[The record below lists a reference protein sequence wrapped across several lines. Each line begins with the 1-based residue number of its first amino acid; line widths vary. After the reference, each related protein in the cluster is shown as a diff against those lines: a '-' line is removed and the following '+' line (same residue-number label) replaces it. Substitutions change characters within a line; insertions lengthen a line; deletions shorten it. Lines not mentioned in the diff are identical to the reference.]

1 MSVLKSLSRL
11 FRKKAAALP
20 VIHPCATAAPPAPP
34 APPVAEP
41 EQSAQLELDAG
52 YWWAPRNMPSV
63 PPPPSLEPLDPRESQ
78 ISAALQRI
86 LEGGDVDLPVLPV
99 VAHRALSKLRSE
111 NVDYAELAELIGE
124 DPAISARVL
133 RVVNSTAYA
142 RLFRVDRLEIAFTRL
157 GCSALRGIILATSL
171 RGVAIRT
178 GGAQRTLGEE
188 LWQRAIVSAVLLSEF
203 SGRFALSD
211 GEAFLVGLLHD
222 LGNFAILRVLHDQR
236 FGGGNISR
244 AAFDRLSNQWHEPL
258 GAYLARAWQL
268 GDPLPQIIGDH
279 HTDLPPDDRLAQ
291 YRWLI
296 QFSEVVCSLL
306 GYSTYTPCDFFALP
320 CVRNLGIQETPETRQ
335 WLLALPTLIIE
346 RTGVF

>member
-1 MSVLKSLSRL
+1 VSVLKLLAKL
-11 FRKKAAALP
+11 FLRKAAAP
-20 VIHPCATAAPPAPP
+20 QIIRRCPAHAPPAQP
-34 APPVAEP
+34 APPVPEP
-41 EQSAQLELDAG
+41 EQPAQLELDTG
-52 YWWAPRNMPSV
+52 YWWAPRDMPLA
-63 PPPPSLEPLDPRESQ
+63 PPPLAPDPLDPREGQ
-78 ISAALQRI
+78 IAAALQRI
-86 LEGGDVDLPVLPV
+86 LDGGDVDLPVLPV
-99 VAHRALSKLRSE
+99 VAHRALSTLRSE
-111 NVDYAELAELIGE
+111 NVDYAELAQLIGE

-142 RLFRVDRLEIAFTRL
+142 RLFRIDRLEVAFARL
-157 GCSALRGIILATSL
+157 GCTALRGIILATSL
-171 RGVAIRT
+171 KGVAIRT

-188 LWQRAIVSAVLLSEF
+188 LWQRAIVSAVLLSEL
-203 SGRFALSD
+203 SGRFALRD

-244 AAFDRLSNQWHEPL
+244 AAFDRLSHQWHEPL

-268 GDPLPQIIGDH
+268 GEPLPDVIGDH
-279 HTDLPPDDRLAQ
+279 HSDSTPDDSFAT
-291 YRWLI
+291 YRWLV

-306 GYSTYTPCDFFALP
+306 GYSTCIPCDFFALS
-320 CVRNLGIQETPETRQ
+320 CVQNLRIQDTPETRQ